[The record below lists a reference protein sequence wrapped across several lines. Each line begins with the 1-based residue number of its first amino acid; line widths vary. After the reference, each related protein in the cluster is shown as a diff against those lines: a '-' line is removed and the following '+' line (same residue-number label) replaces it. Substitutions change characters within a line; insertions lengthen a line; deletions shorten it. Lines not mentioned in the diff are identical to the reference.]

1 MKKGDK
7 KERLQ
12 VKADPEW
19 LARLDEYRRRRPDL
33 PGRSQA
39 IRELVT
45 QALDACDKKK
55 SRE

>member
-1 MKKGDK
+1 MKKGGK

-12 VKADPEW
+12 VKADAEW